1 MAPEH
6 QTSELAKAIQEVTE
20 KGQLLVRE
28 EIALA
33 KAELTEKV
41 SGLVKGIAVG
51 AAAGIFV
58 LAGLIYFLHFLAL
71 LIADVLGVNPWLGYL
86 ILSGA
91 LFLFGGIAGFLAAR
105 FFKKSTPPTPQMAI
119 EEAQLIKAT
128 LQAPH
133 PATPDGVV
141 APTTPGKVEGKR

>member
-1 MAPEH
+1 MTDQE
-6 QTSELAKAIQEVTE
+6 TSELGKAIQEVSE
-20 KGQLLVRE
+20 RASLLVRE
-28 EIALA
+28 EVALA

-41 SGLVKGIAVG
+41 TGLAKGAAVG

-58 LAGLIYFLHFLAL
+58 LAGLIYFLHFIAL
-71 LIADVLGVNPWLGYL
+71 LIADVLGSNPWLGYL
-86 ILSGA
+86 ILAGV

-128 LQAPH
+128 LQSSQ
-133 PATPDGVV
+133 PATPQGVV
-141 APTTPGKVEGKR
+141 APTTPGKVEAKK

>member
-1 MAPEH
+1 MADH
-6 QTSELAKAIQEVTE
+6 TTSELAKAIQEVTE

-71 LIADVLGVNPWLGYL
+71 LIADVLGANPWLGYL
-86 ILSGA
+86 ILAGL
-91 LFLFGGIAGFLAAR
+91 LFIFGGIAGFMAAR
-105 FFKKSTPPTPQMAI
+105 FFKKGTPPTPQMAI
-119 EEAQLIKAT
+119 EEAQLIKET
-128 LQAPH
+128 ITAPH
-133 PATPDGVV
+133 PARPEGVV
-141 APTTPGKVEGKR
+141 APTTPGPVEAKR